1 MTPDTI
7 GQFGLMRHLLACPDK
22 TGVQMPKQQKT
33 NNRISVNIT
42 GDVSGQIVIGNN
54 NEVKK
59 SIAHLPTNSANM
71 KSLLRLLNDLKF
83 RIQTEAPD
91 DKKEDALEKANE
103 LANAIHEKNLYLVDV
118 GYVKKWFEENLPDL
132 VELITRIEDEF
143 GKLSL

>member
-7 GQFGLMRHLLACPDK
+7 GQFGLMRHLLACLDK

>member
-1 MTPDTI
+1 
-7 GQFGLMRHLLACPDK
+7 
-22 TGVQMPKQQKT
+22 MPKQQKT

-59 SIAHLPTNSANM
+59 SIAHLPPNSTNM

-118 GYVKKWFEENLPDL
+118 GYVKKWFGENLPDL

-143 GKLSL
+143 EKLSL